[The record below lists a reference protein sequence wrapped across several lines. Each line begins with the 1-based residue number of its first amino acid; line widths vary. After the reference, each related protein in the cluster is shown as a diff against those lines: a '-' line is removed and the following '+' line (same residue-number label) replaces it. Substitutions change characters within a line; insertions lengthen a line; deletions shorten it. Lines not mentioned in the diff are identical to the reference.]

1 MQNIQETRDFY
12 LAAYLLAVGIKLE
25 SHNKINGST
34 IFNFTDED
42 RTQEAIK
49 AYYSMSDKIAPITY
63 GNAIKAIKTI
73 VHSYDKTISRS
84 GDNNYVKQY
93 KGSARV

>member
-12 LAAYLLAVGIKLE
+12 LAAYLLAIGIKLQ

-34 IFNFTDED
+34 IFNFRDED

-49 AYYSMSDKIAPITY
+49 AYYSMSDTIAPITY

-73 VHSYDKTISRS
+73 VHSYDKTNSRS
-84 GDNNYVKQY
+84 EGNYVKQY